1 MLATIKLTKFT
12 RNVYEPSED
21 SFLLADAL
29 RELWENDDTDN
40 NMFTKN
46 LFVVDKEKSDYDYD
60 YDYDYDDDDDEFLS
74 VEIGVGSGYVL
85 CGHILSYVKAFRA
98 ARERPL
104 LLQEN
109 ERRTGGERKKRW
121 RFIGVDV
128 NEEAVECTK
137 ETLRNHELYDDDE
150 EGTVTNPQKSS
161 SFDVEIIKGDL
172 LEDERFFAR
181 GNESIAEETT
191 TTERRIRRKIDVLLF
206 NPPYVVT
213 PSEEIYDEEKMKMI
227 STTTTTATTSTDYA
241 ITAAWAGGVRGR
253 EVIDRILKD
262 IKNILRENGGIF
274 LCVAYEQN
282 DIEEMMNVL
291 REQDLKVDLVRRT
304 KADEEQ
310 LSIIMAKN
318 V

>member
-1 MLATIKLTKFT
+1 M
-12 RNVYEPSED
+12 
-21 SFLLADAL
+21 
-29 RELWENDDTDN
+29 
-40 NMFTKN
+40 
-46 LFVVDKEKSDYDYD
+46 
-60 YDYDYDDDDDEFLS
+60 
-74 VEIGVGSGYVL
+74 
-85 CGHILSYVKAFRA
+85 
-98 ARERPL
+98 
-104 LLQEN
+104 
-109 ERRTGGERKKRW
+109 
-121 RFIGVDV
+121 
-128 NEEAVECTK
+128 
-137 ETLRNHELYDDDE
+137 
-150 EGTVTNPQKSS
+150 
-161 SFDVEIIKGDL
+161 
-172 LEDERFFAR
+172 
-181 GNESIAEETT
+181 
-191 TTERRIRRKIDVLLF
+191 
-206 NPPYVVT
+206 
-213 PSEEIYDEEKMKMI
+213 